1 MKKFVHNSS
10 IVDEGAIIGSET
22 KIWHWTHIC
31 SGANIGKNCNIGQ
44 NVYISGLVKVGNN
57 VKIQNNVSLYDGVIL
72 EDDVFCGPSVVFT
85 NVINPRSFINRK
97 SEFRKTII
105 QKGASLGA
113 NSTLICGV
121 NIGKYSL
128 VGAGS
133 VVTKDIKDFSINV
146 GNPSKQIGWISKIGN
161 RIDLPVEG
169 IGEYI
174 CPSTGEKY
182 VLNKNICVCIKP

>member
-85 NVINPRSFINRK
+85 NVINPRSFVNRK
-97 SEFRKTII
+97 NQFKKTII

-121 NIGKYSL
+121 RIGKYSL
-128 VGAGS
+128 IGAGS
-133 VVTKDIKDFSINV
+133 VVTKNVKDFSLNV
-146 GNPSKQIGWISKIGN
+146 GNPSQHIGWISKFGN
-161 RIDLPVEG
+161 RLDLPVEG
-169 IGEYI
+169 VGECV
-174 CPSTGEKY
+174 CPGTKEKY